1 MPTVNVDATNKHL
14 AEITKGVAAEAI
26 AVLVIDGAG
35 WYRSSTLIVLDNIVL
50 LTLPPIGPILSVPS
64 EHVNGQR
71 SEIRRVGIT
80 ASQAAAWGVRFWRA
94 RTTDRVTV
102 TGAQPSELGGAE
114 RPQLRSPPGPAYARL
129 GSRAAVGPLTKSTAA
144 LGGFLPVSL
153 RPAKANTGHS
163 PYGETGPRAAC
174 PLSGT

>member
-80 ASQAAAWGVRFWRA
+80 ASQAARMGRPLLASQNNRQSDRNGRTAVR
-94 RTTDRVTV
+94 
-102 TGAQPSELGGAE
+102 TG
-114 RPQLRSPPGPAYARL
+114 RR
-129 GSRAAVGPLTKSTAA
+129 
-144 LGGFLPVSL
+144 
-153 RPAKANTGHS
+153 
-163 PYGETGPRAAC
+163 
-174 PLSGT
+174 